1 MFPPKKE
8 DINQVKGKLVMSLS
22 IVVPIHNNENT
33 INELC
38 ERLLGVVL
46 KYEDSEII
54 LVDDGSEDES
64 WSAIKLN
71 ASLNSKILGVKLSR
85 NFGQHAAIEA
95 GLLTSKGTHLGM
107 MDADLQEF
115 PEEFNKLLE
124 PLINKSYDIVIGAT
138 ALKKSLLSKL
148 FHIIYKSREGDL
160 YPISQRVFTRQVMN
174 ALLERK
180 TVGTNFGLQLE
191 LIGFRKKYIEVEYK
205 GKRDDGKSSY
215 TLLSRTILAFR
226 LMSALLIQKLAFLA
240 LLSFGLSFVTSAYG
254 ILIAIGKILL
264 NRELGP
270 GLNLVQIT
278 ILLGFSGIFL
288 ILTAI
293 LLLLQ
298 KIENEYEG
306 SPRYIIQEITQL

>member
-8 DINQVKGKLVMSLS
+8 DINQVKGKLAMTVS

-46 KYEDSEII
+46 NYENSEVI
-54 LVDDGSEDES
+54 LVDDGSADES
-64 WSAIKLN
+64 WSVIKSN
-71 ASLNSKILGVKLSR
+71 ASLNSKILGIKLSR

-95 GLLTSKGTHLGM
+95 GLLISKGTYLGM

-115 PEEFNKLLE
+115 PEEFIDLLE
-124 PLINKSYDIVIGAT
+124 PLINKSHDIVIGAT
-138 ALKKSLLSKL
+138 VIKKSLLSKL
-148 FHIIYKSREGDL
+148 FHIIYKSRQGDL

-191 LIGFRKKYIEVEYK
+191 QIGFRKKYIEVKYK
-205 GKRDDGKSSY
+205 GKRETGKSSY
-215 TLLSRTILAFR
+215 TLLSKTILALK
-226 LMSALLIQKLAFLA
+226 LMSSLLIQKLAFLA

-254 ILIAIGKILL
+254 ILIALGKILL

-278 ILLGFSGIFL
+278 ILIGFSGIFL

-306 SPRYIIQEITQL
+306 SPRYIIQETTQL